1 MREHSTAARDAGV
14 ASIAREESLV
24 LEAAVSV
31 PYPSWLNPADNT
43 WQITAATFVG
53 LMSLPALAVL
63 YASIVPKKWAVN
75 VLAMMFAGFSLVLI
89 AWVLWSYKMGF
100 GSTSLGGGVHNGIPT
115 QLSGVGWVKHFFE
128 NLVGKPGQ
136 ITTAVGEQGQAV
148 SAANTAVPFHFPTDS
163 LAYFQFVFAAITPLL
178 FLGSVLG
185 RIKFS
190 AWCLLVPLWST
201 FVYGIDAFLL
211 WGGGYFAQEGSLDF
225 SGGYVIHM
233 SAGVSGFVAAWVL
246 GPRLARDRNNAIPN
260 NLVMAAVGAGILW
273 LGWNGFNGGDPYYAG
288 ADMAAAVVNTN
299 IATGTG
305 VLTWMALDGWFS
317 KARKPTFLG
326 GVNGMI
332 CGLVG
337 ITPCAGW
344 VDGWGAI
351 LVGLIDTCIV
361 WLAWNYLSKVRPFSK
376 VDDALGVVYTH
387 GIAGLFGGLMLGI
400 FGDPAIVEY
409 GCGTLN
415 KYGQVIG
422 TSNAAY
428 LSAHGKCTPF
438 SVSGLMYTGSWHQE
452 WEQFRAA
459 IFVALWSALATFL
472 IMKIIGLVLRGAR
485 YKDEILE
492 VGDLAIHDEEAFPE
506 ETLAQRVG
514 GFAMAADAG
523 SLSVGGSDPPIN
535 RAPPGST
542 GSS

>member
-1 MREHSTAARDAGV
+1 M
-14 ASIAREESLV
+14 LV
-24 LEAAVSV
+24 HLLGAVYV

-63 YASIVPKKWAVN
+63 YASLVQKKWAVN

-100 GSTSLGGGVHNGIPT
+100 GSTSLGGGVHNGVQT
-115 QLSGVGWVKHFFE
+115 QLTGVGWFKHFFE

-136 ITTAVGEQGQAV
+136 ITNSVGEQGQAV
-148 SAANTAVPFHFPTDS
+148 SAANTAIPFHFPTS
-163 LAYFQFVFAAITPLL
+163 TLAYFQFVFAAITPLL
-178 FLGSVLG
+178 FLGSVVG

-201 FVYGIDAFLL
+201 FVYAVDAFLL

-246 GPRLARDRNNAIPN
+246 GPRLARDRQHALPN

-288 ADMAAAVVNTN
+288 ASAAAAVINTN
-299 IATGTG
+299 VATAAG
-305 VLTWMALDGWFS
+305 VLTWMALDAWLT

-351 LVGLIDTCIV
+351 AVGVICCVVV
-361 WLAWNYLSKVRPFSK
+361 WVAWNYLSKVRPFSK
-376 VDDALGVVYTH
+376 VDDALGVIYTH
-387 GIAGLFGGLMLGI
+387 GIAGFTGGMLLGI
-400 FGDPAIVEY
+400 FGDPNMVEY
-409 GCGTLN
+409 GCGHLSAA
-415 KYGQVIG
+415 GQVVA
-422 TSNAAY
+422 TSQAQYVTAG
-428 LSAHGKCTPF
+428 GKCTPF
-438 SVSGLMYTGSWHQE
+438 SVSGLMYTGSAHQL

-459 IFVALWSALATFL
+459 IWVILWSALVTFILMRL
-472 IMKIIGLVLRGAR
+472 IKVVLRGVR
-485 YKDEILE
+485 YKDEVLE
-492 VGDLAIHDEEAFPE
+492 GGDLAIHDEEAFPE
-506 ETLAQRVG
+506 ERLAVRTG
-514 GFAMAADAG
+514 GAFEMAG
-523 SLSVGGSDPPIN
+523 LRI
-535 RAPPGST
+535 GST
-542 GSS
+542 SPPSAVAERPPEERA